1 MNIFLDEHI
10 HFLSL
15 LLEEK
20 VEFLIVGG
28 FAVNYYGYRRGTGDV
43 DLWIKPSN
51 SSKQLLLK
59 IFDKIDVESE
69 DIEYLKSLNFET
81 HLSFHLGE
89 EPNRIDLMTYI
100 SGVNWDEAWR
110 QKNIVK
116 IDKLDIPFIHK
127 NHLIISKISTGRAQ
141 DRADIE
147 GLQNL

>member
-51 SSKQLLLK
+51 SSKLLLLK

-69 DIEYLKSLNFET
+69 DIEYLKSFDFET